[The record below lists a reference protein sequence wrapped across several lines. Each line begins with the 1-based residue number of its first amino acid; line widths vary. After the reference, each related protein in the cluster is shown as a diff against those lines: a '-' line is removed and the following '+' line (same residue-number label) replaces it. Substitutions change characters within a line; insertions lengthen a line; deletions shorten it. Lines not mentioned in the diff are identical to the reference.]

1 MNQISFVLTLIE
13 RMKDGNK
20 LEDLKIGKLED

>member
-13 RMKDGNK
+13 RMKDGNE